1 MKKKL
6 VLLVLIALAVAGAFF
21 ALKHKREAVAARP
34 AAGIPPVVL
43 ESRRLEA
50 GPAVLTRPVSA
61 EVLALRDAVLASRFS
76 AYVLELPRYEGERV
90 KKGEVLARLDVSQ
103 AEADLA
109 RAEAQLAE
117 TRLRE
122 GSLAAELAAAR
133 ALAQS
138 EADRAERLAALERL
152 GGAALEQ
159 VQAAQAAQAAAQAR
173 LAAAQSAR
181 DNYRALLHASEAQA
195 RAARENLGYAVIRAP
210 FDGVVTQRLAQ
221 AGDLAAPGKPLVKL
235 MDTGAGVRLLV
246 SLPQDL
252 PARALQVDGQ
262 RLALKPWPEAVG
274 QGMARFEARAGG
286 HGFGMTPPGRH
297 VPPAS
302 LSPNPSPAS
311 GRGEFRE
318 SPRDGQVK
326 AEWLPGARVDARL
339 EVFRAEAALVIPRD
353 CLLAVGDGRARL
365 VRLDGGRA
373 VAVAA
378 RLAAE
383 GDEGVALADQALDG
397 AEIAC
402 ASPDIL
408 ARALAGAPL
417 TVHGPSPQ
425 APPPGG
431 EGRLGPFSRSGPPLS
446 LGERGWERG

>member
-6 VLLVLIALAVAGAFF
+6 VLLVLIAAAVAGAFI

-61 EVLALRDAVLASRFS
+61 EVVALRDAVLASRFS

-90 KKGEVLARLDVSQ
+90 KKGEVLVRLDVSQ
-103 AEADLA
+103 AESDLA

-138 EADRAERLAALERL
+138 ETDRAARLVALEKI

-159 VQAAQAAQAAAQAR
+159 VQAAQAAQAAAAAR

-181 DNYRALLHASEAQA
+181 DNYRALLKASEAQA
-195 RAARENLGYAVIRAP
+195 RAARENLAYAVIRAP

-235 MDTGAGVRLLV
+235 MDTGAGVRLMV
-246 SLPQDL
+246 SLPQAL
-252 PARALQVDGQ
+252 PARALLVDGQ
-262 RLALKPWPEAVG
+262 RLTLKPWPEAVG
-274 QGMARFEARAGG
+274 QGMARYEARATG
-286 HGFGMTPPGRH
+286 
-297 VPPAS
+297 
-302 LSPNPSPAS
+302 
-311 GRGEFRE
+311 
-318 SPRDGQVK
+318 D
-326 AEWLPGARVDARL
+326 WLPGARVDARL
-339 EVFRAEAALVIPRD
+339 EVYRADNALIAPRD
-353 CLLAVGDGRARL
+353 CLLASAGSQARL
-365 VRLDGGRA
+365 VRIDQGKAQA
-373 VAVAA
+373 VTA
-378 RLAAE
+378 RIAAE
-383 GDEGVALADQALDG
+383 GDEGVALTEQTLAKV
-397 AEIAC
+397 EIAC

-408 ARALAGAPL
+408 ARTLAGAPVQ
-417 TVHGPSPQ
+417 TRAQTQTAAGK
-425 APPPGG
+425 
-431 EGRLGPFSRSGPPLS
+431 
-446 LGERGWERG
+446 

>member
-6 VLLVLIALAVAGAFF
+6 VLLVLIAVAVVGAFF

-61 EVLALRDAVLASRFS
+61 EVVALHDAVLASRLA

-117 TRLRE
+117 IRLRE

-138 EADRAERLAALERL
+138 EADRAARLEALEKI

-159 VQAAQAAQAAAQAR
+159 VQAAQAARAAAQAR
-173 LAAAQSAR
+173 LSAAQSAS
-181 DNYRALLHASEAQA
+181 DNYRALLRASEAQA

-221 AGDLAAPGKPLVKL
+221 AGDLAAPGKPLIKL
-235 MDTGAGVRLLV
+235 MDTSAGVRLLV
-246 SLPQDL
+246 AVPQGL
-252 PARALQVDGQ
+252 KPVALRVGQ
-262 RLALKPWPEAVG
+262 ERLALKPWPEAVG
-274 QGMARFEARAGG
+274 QGMARYEARANG
-286 HGFGMTPPGRH
+286 HDFEKIPRSMEATP
-297 VPPAS
+297 VS
-302 LSPNPSPAS
+302 LTPNPSPAS
-311 GRGEFRE
+311 GRGELRE
-318 SPRDGQVK
+318 SLRDFHVK
-326 AEWLPGARVDARL
+326 GDWLPGARVDARL
-339 EVFRAEAALVIPRD
+339 EVFRSENALAIPRD
-353 CLLAVGDGRARL
+353 CLLATDGNQARL
-365 VRLDGGRA
+365 VRIDTSRA
-373 VAVAA
+373 LAVTTTIT
-378 RLAAE
+378 AE
-383 GDEGVALADQALDG
+383 GDEGVALADRALDG
-397 AEIAC
+397 ATLAC

-408 ARALAGAPL
+408 ARALAGAPV
-417 TVHGPSPQ
+417 TVRGQVAGPHPTLSPNPSPASGRGEFQ
-425 APPPGG
+425 EVAP
-431 EGRLGPFSRSGPPLS
+431 RLSR
-446 LGERGWERG
+446 